1 MKLRTDKTHRICKR
15 KKEKKPKKTQL
26 NLAMFIEFIFH
37 IVATADSL
45 LSQEDSLKS
54 AWRRSSWDNRISYAC
69 TGSET
74 MRVARKI
81 LEL

>member
-1 MKLRTDKTHRICKR
+1 MQ
-15 KKEKKPKKTQL
+15 EKKGKEAKKKPQL

-54 AWRRSSWDNRISYAC
+54 AWRRLSWDNRISYAC

>member
-1 MKLRTDKTHRICKR
+1 MQ
-15 KKEKKPKKTQL
+15 EKKGKEAKKTKL

-74 MRVARKI
+74 MRVVGKI
-81 LEL
+81 LGL

>member
-1 MKLRTDKTHRICKR
+1 
-15 KKEKKPKKTQL
+15 
-26 NLAMFIEFIFH
+26 MFIEFIFH

-45 LSQEDSLKS
+45 FSQEDSLKS

-74 MRVARKI
+74 MRVVGKI

>member
-1 MKLRTDKTHRICKR
+1 MQ
-15 KKEKKPKKTQL
+15 EKKGEKVKKKKQL

-37 IVATADSL
+37 IVATEDSL
-45 LSQEDSLKS
+45 FSQEDSLKS

>member
-1 MKLRTDKTHRICKR
+1 MQ
-15 KKEKKPKKTQL
+15 EKKGKEAKKKNQL